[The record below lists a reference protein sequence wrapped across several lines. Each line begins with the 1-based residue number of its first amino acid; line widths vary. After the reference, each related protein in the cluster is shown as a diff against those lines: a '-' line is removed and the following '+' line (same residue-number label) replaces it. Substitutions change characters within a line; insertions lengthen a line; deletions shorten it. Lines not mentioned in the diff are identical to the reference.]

1 MTMKPVIFID
11 GREGTTGLQIYDRL
25 TPRQD
30 IELLLIDEEKR
41 KDPAERKKCLNAA
54 DLVFLCLPDDGG
66 PRGRGHDREPQHE
79 GHRRLHRPPDG
90 GGLGL
95 RLPRTLPPTP
105 GGDHTFSDESPT
117 PAVMPPASSLPSI
130 PWSSWG

>member
-54 DLVFLCLPDDGG
+54 DLVFLCLPDDAAREAVAMIENPGRQRAG
-66 PRGRGHDREPQHE
+66 RMASPNSPPNTGRRSSIPR
-79 GHRRLHRPPDG
+79 
-90 GGLGL
+90 
-95 RLPRTLPPTP
+95 
-105 GGDHTFSDESPT
+105 ESPT